1 MLNKLK
7 IFAENENQFQGPG
20 VGMGKQIL
28 KDIELLVCFYCF
40 FEYFFNFSNIRR
52 NNVQNLNLLILFI
65 L

>member
-40 FEYFFNFSNIRR
+40 F
-52 NNVQNLNLLILFI
+52 
-65 L
+65 